1 MPNGIF
7 FTFANDSFFIS
18 SFAIIDKSLAFLT
31 TVAIWRKNIRRKY
44 IADSS
49 YRPRP
54 KRYSCK
60 AKKGPTIKHFTVER
74 ALVLHCMYY
83 GMYILYNP
91 YTKKLSWMV
100 PWYMHACIILMSS
113 SWNFPVWAE
122 PNYEV
127 SEWSWDTLIFELKP
141 SWQFRQHI
149 CQKITIFFTSF
160 FPQVFIIRSFLSKKA
175 NFMIIYLKVFL

>member
-18 SFAIIDKSLAFLT
+18 SFTIIDKSLAFLT
-31 TVAIWRKNIRRKY
+31 AVAIWRKNIRRKY

-127 SEWSWDTLIFELKP
+127 SEWSWARISYRNGWNTEALIFENLKP
-141 SWQFRQHI
+141 VEITKKLFQHH
-149 CQKITIFFTSF
+149 
-160 FPQVFIIRSFLSKKA
+160 L
-175 NFMIIYLKVFL
+175 NN